1 MYCYCFHTLHD
12 VHINRTE
19 CCRDDYSA
27 LVFVSP
33 RCGIVQ
39 SAYDGSLYWYGAAMV
54 MRNSH
59 RILMI
64 CSRGERCIQWANA
77 RSNRPTLVWGSHHV
91 SLLRLLLFLFCHL
104 CCCGWKAILFV
115 HQPSSTSHQLQPL
128 LSLPLPCNIRFE
140 AFVLSWLLNG
150 FYRPQLH
157 STSCAAAF
165 FRPFSMSAEVFN
177 PAAAWAIDLGHF
189 SVRLQARKTS
199 LASGLKHQRWHHKT
213 A

>member
-1 MYCYCFHTLHD
+1 VYCYCFHTLHD

-128 LSLPLPCNIRFE
+128 LSHATSGLRPLSCRGCSMASIVHNYI
-140 AFVLSWLLNG
+140 
-150 FYRPQLH
+150 QLH
-157 STSCAAAF
+157 VLQPSF
-165 FRPFSMSAEVFN
+165 DHFLVSMSAEVFN

>member
-1 MYCYCFHTLHD
+1 VYCYCFHTLHD

-140 AFVLSWLLNG
+140 ALSTQDIFSFW
-150 FYRPQLH
+150 PQ
-157 STSCAAAF
+157 TSKVTSQNCL
-165 FRPFSMSAEVFN
+165 RPFHTNEVWYVCYAFVV
-177 PAAAWAIDLGHF
+177 LC
-189 SVRLQARKTS
+189 QC
-199 LASGLKHQRWHHKT
+199 
-213 A
+213 